1 MTTDRFEG
9 PNNPDQ
15 EWCVNPRNSDPVKA
29 GITITH
35 EGVYSQD
42 QVFID
47 RMRRK
52 PRILGPDEIGYV
64 TMMNAALSW
73 NIPDQPE
80 EGNDG

>member
-9 PNNPDQ
+9 PNDPGH
-15 EWCVNPRNSDPVKA
+15 EWCFYPSDSDPAKA

-64 TMMNAALSW
+64 IMNATLRW
-73 NIPDQPE
+73 NSPNQLE